1 MYMVASEKTRL
12 HASSHT
18 DWTSNN
24 HYKVKTKE
32 NSKEDNIQMN
42 LNETDELI

>member
-1 MYMVASEKTRL
+1 MVANEKTRL
-12 HASSHT
+12 HASSCA

-32 NSKEDNIQMN
+32 NGKEDNIQMN

>member
-1 MYMVASEKTRL
+1 MVANEKTW
-12 HASSHT
+12 SHT
-18 DWTSNN
+18 FSHTNQTSNN

-32 NSKEDNIQMN
+32 NGKEDNIQMN